1 MLQFDVMF
9 SSLPFI
15 LEGIMV
21 TLKFTVCSLLGGL
34 PLGVILAFCKT
45 SKSRSLKAFG
55 GFYTSV
61 FRGTPLLVQL
71 SIIYFGLPVITGINM
86 GTFEAG
92 VLTFALNSAAY
103 VSEHMSAGLRSVDKG
118 QWETAQVLGL
128 TYNQTFL
135 RIILP
140 QAVRTTLPSLINEW
154 INLIKESALVSIIGE
169 ADLFKR
175 AMMVASEKYLYF
187 EPYLTVALCYY
198 VMVMILTL
206 FAGRLEK
213 RMSYAS

>member
-9 SSLPFI
+9 TSLPFI
-15 LEGIMV
+15 LEGILV
-21 TLKFTVCSLLGGL
+21 TLKFTTFSLLGGL
-34 PLGVILAFCKT
+34 PLGIILAFCKT
-45 SKSRSLKAFG
+45 SKNPLLSGFG
-55 GFYTSV
+55 IFYTSV

-71 SIIYFGLPVITGINM
+71 SIIYFGLPVVTGVNL

-103 VSEHMSAGLRSVDKG
+103 VSEHMSAGLKSVDKG

-128 TYNQTFL
+128 TYNQAFL

-140 QAVRTTLPSLINEW
+140 QAVRTTLPSIINEW

-187 EPYLTVALCYY
+187 EPYITVALCYY
-198 VMVMILTL
+198 LMVMILTIV
-206 FAGRLEK
+206 AARLEK
-213 RMSYAS
+213 RLAYA